1 LHIEGEDGEFAIQLA
16 DERVD
21 IAARVELDD
30 SLRIVHEELEN
41 LPPDYREI
49 LVLRDIEGLPYDEIA
64 TALDISL
71 ANVKVRIHRAR
82 ELLKRRLVDRGLV

>member
-1 LHIEGEDGEFAIQLA
+1 MHIEGEDGEFAIQLA